1 MSKVFIFI
9 EFNQQGLKKGSQEL
23 LTACH
28 KAGREMVVMACGPG
42 SAALAS
48 AVGEFGVQNFWYNED
63 ASLEK
68 YNSETYAALLSG
80 ALKES
85 GAQLVLGSSSLMMK
99 DLFPRVAAHLQSGVA
114 TDCTQLEISASG
126 FKAHKPLYA
135 GKCSAEVEFSNS
147 PFQLVLMRPNQL
159 PVEKAANKSTA
170 QIKTLPTPSTSGNLV
185 TKSVAKGEAGKMDLT
200 EASRIVSGGRGLQ
213 SAENFKLLE
222 ELASSMGAT
231 VGASRAVCDAGWI
244 PHGQQVGQ
252 TGKTVAPNLYIAV
265 GISGAIQHLAGMS
278 GSKVI
283 VAINK
288 DKDAP
293 IFQKSNYGIVG
304 DLFEVI
310 PKLTAELKKALHS

>member
-1 MSKVFIFI
+1 MSKVFVYL
-9 EFNQQGLKKGSQEL
+9 EFNQQGLKKGSLEL

-28 KAGREMVVMACGPG
+28 KAGREMVAFASGPKA
-42 SAALAS
+42 SSLAP
-48 AVGEFGVQNFWYNED
+48 AVGEYGVQNFWYNED

-68 YNSETYAALLSG
+68 YNSEVYTALLAG
-80 ALKES
+80 AIKES
-85 GAQLVLGSSSLMMK
+85 GAQLVLGSSSMMLK

-114 TDCTQLEISASG
+114 TDCTFLEVSASG
-126 FKAHKPLYA
+126 FKAKKPLYA
-135 GKCSAEVEFSNS
+135 GKCMAEIEFTNS
-147 PFQLVLMRPNQL
+147 PFQLVLMRANQL
-159 PVEKAANKSTA
+159 PVEKAATSATPQTKALSTPA
-170 QIKTLPTPSTSGNLV
+170 ASGNVV
-185 TKSVAKGEAGKMDLT
+185 TKSISQGESGKLDLT
-200 EASRIVSGGRGLQ
+200 EASRIVSGGRGMQ
-213 SAENFKLLE
+213 NAENFKILDT
-222 ELASSMGAT
+222 LATTMGAT

-293 IFQKSNYGIVG
+293 IFQKANYGIVG
-304 DLFEVI
+304 DLFEVV
-310 PKLTAELKKALHS
+310 PKLTEELKKTLHT

>member
-1 MSKVFIFI
+1 MSKVFIFV

-28 KAGREMVVMACGPG
+28 KAGREMIAMACGPG
-42 SAALAS
+42 ASGLAA

-68 YNSETYAALLSG
+68 YNSEVYASLLAG

-85 GAQLVLGSSSLMMK
+85 GAGLVLGSSSMMMK

-114 TDCTQLEISASG
+114 TDCTQLEVSASG
-126 FKAHKPLYA
+126 FKARKPLYA
-135 GKCSAEVEFSNS
+135 GKCTAEVEFSNS

-159 PVEKAANKSTA
+159 PVEKAASKSTP
-170 QIKTLPTPSTSGNLV
+170 QTKTLSTPTASGNVV
-185 TKSVAKGEAGKMDLT
+185 TKSVAKGEAGKTDLT
-200 EASRIVSGGRGLQ
+200 EANRIVSGGRGMQ
-213 SAENFKLLE
+213 NAENFKLLE
-222 ELASSMGAT
+222 ELAASMGAT

-252 TGKTVAPNLYIAV
+252 TGKTVAPSLYIAV

-304 DLFEVI
+304 DLFEIV
-310 PKLTAELKKALHS
+310 PKLTAELKKTLHT

>member
-1 MSKVFIFI
+1 MSKVFVFL
-9 EFNQQGLKKGSQEL
+9 EFTQQGLKKGSLEL

-28 KAGREMVVMACGPG
+28 KAGREVVGFASGPG
-42 SAALAS
+42 AAGLAG
-48 AVGEFGVQNFWYNED
+48 ALGEYGVQNFWYNED

-68 YNSETYAALLSG
+68 YNSEAYSNLLAG
-80 ALKES
+80 AIKES
-85 GAQLVLGSSSLMMK
+85 GAQLVLGSSSMMLK

-114 TDCTQLEISASG
+114 TDCTQLEITGSG
-126 FKAHKPLYA
+126 VKVRKPLYA
-135 GKCSAEVEFSNS
+135 GKCSAEVEFTNS

-159 PVEKAANKSTA
+159 PVEKAANKAST
-170 QIKTLPTPSTSGNLV
+170 QTKTLPTPSTSGNIV
-185 TKSVAKGEAGKMDLT
+185 TKSVAKGETGKMDLT
-200 EASRIVSGGRGLQ
+200 EASRIVSGGRGMQ

-222 ELASSMGAT
+222 ELAGSMGAT
-231 VGASRAVCDAGWI
+231 VGASRAVCDAGWV

-304 DLFEVI
+304 DLFEVV
-310 PKLTAELKKALHS
+310 PKLTAELKKALHT